1 MSGRKRPLIV
11 RKEID
16 VREELKSFFSAALQ
30 PISIHLNAAYIY
42 PRHVEMSAEVIPFLN
57 VYSH

>member
-1 MSGRKRPLIV
+1 M

-16 VREELKSFFSAALQ
+16 VREELKSFFPAALQ

-42 PRHVEMSAEVIPFLN
+42 PRHVEMSADVIPFLN